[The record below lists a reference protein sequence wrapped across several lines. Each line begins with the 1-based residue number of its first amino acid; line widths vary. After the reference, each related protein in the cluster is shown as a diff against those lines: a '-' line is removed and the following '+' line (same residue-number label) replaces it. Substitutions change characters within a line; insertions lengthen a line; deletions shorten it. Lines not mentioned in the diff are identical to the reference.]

1 MNNKLNFQELYD
13 HAVSIGCEAVLSEKM
28 SLNTSFKTG
37 GPCGVRL
44 SPNGTEQLKDII
56 TKAND
61 LVEAYA
67 KKIGEEIN
75 FEFGLNEGYRIKAYE
90 GRNWFS
96 TSYYGDC
103 EEYQASREAENERHK
118 KIAETVEEI
127 LISLELGGTRADLDE
142 MLAKVGKGE

>member
-1 MNNKLNFQELYD
+1 MRVTKLIREYVEKKVKEAYPKSEAEIHWEEKSNKVN
-13 HAVSIGCEAVLSEKM
+13 EA
-28 SLNTSFKTG
+28 
-37 GPCGVRL
+37 
-44 SPNGTEQLKDII
+44 I

-103 EEYQASREAENERHK
+103 EEYQASRKAENERQK
-118 KIAETVEEI
+118 KIAETIEEI

>member
-1 MNNKLNFQELYD
+1 MRVTKLIREYVEKKVKEAYPKSEAEIRWEEKSNKVN
-13 HAVSIGCEAVLSEKM
+13 EA
-28 SLNTSFKTG
+28 
-37 GPCGVRL
+37 
-44 SPNGTEQLKDII
+44 I

-75 FEFGLNEGYRIKAYE
+75 FEFGLDEGYRIKAYE
-90 GRNWFS
+90 DRNWFS
-96 TSYYGDC
+96 TSYYSDD
-103 EEYQASREAENERHK
+103 EDYRASYKAEKERRK

-127 LISLELGGTRADLDE
+127 LISLELGGTKADLDE

>member
-1 MNNKLNFQELYD
+1 MRVTKLIREYVAKKVN
-13 HAVSIGCEAVLSEKM
+13 EAYPKSEAEIRWEEK
-28 SLNTSFKTG
+28 SNR
-37 GPCGVRL
+37 V
-44 SPNGTEQLKDII
+44 NEAI

-75 FEFGLNEGYRIKAYE
+75 FEFGLDEGYRIKAFE

-96 TSYYGDC
+96 TSYYSDD
-103 EEYQASREAENERHK
+103 EDYQASRKAENERRK

>member
-1 MNNKLNFQELYD
+1 MRVTKLIREYVVKKVNEAYPKSEAEIRWEEKSNKVN
-13 HAVSIGCEAVLSEKM
+13 EA
-28 SLNTSFKTG
+28 
-37 GPCGVRL
+37 
-44 SPNGTEQLKDII
+44 I
-56 TKAND
+56 TRAND

-67 KKIGEEIN
+67 KQIGEEIN
-75 FEFGLNEGYRIKAYE
+75 FEFGLDEGYRIKAYE

-96 TSYYGDC
+96 TSYYSDDKD
-103 EEYQASREAENERHK
+103 YRASYKAKDERHK